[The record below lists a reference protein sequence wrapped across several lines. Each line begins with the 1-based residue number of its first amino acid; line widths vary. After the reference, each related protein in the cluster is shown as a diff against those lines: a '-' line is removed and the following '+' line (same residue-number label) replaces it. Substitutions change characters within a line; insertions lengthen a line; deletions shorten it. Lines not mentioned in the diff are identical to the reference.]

1 MIESD
6 RCTRCDLQETTE
18 HLLWECNE
26 TRNIWKIFN
35 EIMNKLEMN
44 HDIIK
49 EYEDVYKPGSN
60 SAIALIKI
68 RIIQELIQIE
78 RPRLWN
84 KENVTKIILEM
95 IKIEKY
101 NSETNK
107 TNEKYG
113 KKWSNIIRKL
123 NEL

>member
-1 MIESD
+1 
-6 RCTRCDLQETTE
+6 
-18 HLLWECNE
+18 
-26 TRNIWKIFN
+26 
-35 EIMNKLEMN
+35 MNQDK
-44 HDIIK
+44 IK

-68 RIIQELIQIE
+68 KIIQELIQIE

-84 KENVTKIILEM
+84 KENVTKIILKM